1 MRGISRFEVGTIPAR
16 PQVFQFYD
24 EDGEPANLTAYTDFS
39 VELLGSDNEK
49 VDLSGVELR
58 AADTVGGRLILIW
71 PRRSNVFN
79 KTGRYVLRFKFSG
92 LGNVDF
98 SETHEI
104 RVTEFGRVKN

>member
-1 MRGISRFEVGTIPAR
+1 MRSISRFEVGTIPAR

-24 EDGEPANLTAYTDFS
+24 EDGEPANLAAYTDFS
-39 VELLGSDNEK
+39 VEMLGSDNEL
-49 VDLSGVELR
+49 VDLTGIELR
-58 AADTVGGRLILIW
+58 STGATNGRLVLIW
-71 PRRSNVFN
+71 PRRADVFS